1 VTGPIERDF
10 LADPRAPAA
19 ARAFAKAAVPDLLD
33 GSVPV
38 ALVEDLELIISELVT
53 NAVRAGSPTV
63 IVSLSLE
70 RTRVVVRVHDEAV
83 GWPQQRNSHSEDPG
97 GRGLPLVAALSATW
111 GVRLAETGKVV
122 FAELAVPVA

>member
-1 VTGPIERDF
+1 VTGPIEREF
-10 LADPRAPAA
+10 VADPRAPAS
-19 ARAFAKAAVPDLLD
+19 ARAFAKDALPDLLD
-33 GSVPV
+33 SSVPG
-38 ALVEDLELIISELVT
+38 ALVDDMELIISELVT

-63 IVSLSLE
+63 IVSLSME
-70 RTRVVVRVHDEAV
+70 RTRVVVRVRDEAV
-83 GWPQQRNSHSEDPG
+83 GWPQQRTSGSNDPG